1 MKMSMSISF
10 ICRCVAVA
18 AFSLMTAVCVTSCG
32 DSDNKDGVVA
42 TRKKKSSKA
51 GTRKAPRKMTMEN
64 FMKKYGVYQAEIE
77 VEEQY
82 LAAAEKGDAE
92 AQYQLGK
99 SYLLIPGKGE
109 AGLAM
114 LSKAVEQGHAEATL
128 ELGRCYNKLYRMA
141 VCGGFAK
148 GSPSIPNP
156 ALPERL
162 QKMVDA
168 DNGDA
173 MGVLGYLYATGAAG
187 LPEDR
192 ERAVSLF
199 ERGHDKYSTEP
210 LYHWGCVFMV
220 DGDTEKAQTA
230 WTVAAKHNS
239 VPSMLTM
246 ALMVKVMMG
255 IELNRE
261 EMKALYEKAASSG
274 SPEAQSELAL
284 ICYEEGDEERALELF
299 EKAAAWGTVRTQYNY
314 AELLYMRAQK
324 HDAGKEDRKKAFLAL
339 ARAAAN
345 PNFPDNRYTSEAQ
358 YLVGKCYVEGFHV
371 AKDVELGKQ
380 FLKLAS
386 EKGCKNAEKLL
397 LELK

>member
-1 MKMSMSISF
+1 MKMRMSISI

-51 GTRKAPRKMTMEN
+51 GTRKAPRKMTMED
-64 FMKKYGVYQAEIE
+64 FMKEYGTCQA
-77 VEEQY
+77 EEQY

-99 SYLLIPGKGE
+99 SYLHIPGKGE

-128 ELGRCYNKLYRMA
+128 ELGRCYNHTYRIT
-141 VCGGFAK
+141 VCSGFTKA
-148 GSPSIPNP
+148 SVSIPNP

-168 DNGDA
+168 GNGDA
-173 MGVLGYLYATGAAG
+173 MGVLGYLYATGEAG
-187 LPEDR
+187 LSEDR
-192 ERAVSLF
+192 ERAGSLF
-199 ERGHDKYSTEP
+199 ECGHDKYSTEP
-210 LYHWGCVFMV
+210 LYHTGCLFM
-220 DGDTEKAQTA
+220 DDDDTEGAQEA
-230 WTVAAKHNS
+230 WRVAAKHGS

-246 ALMVKVMMG
+246 ASMMRVMY
-255 IELNRE
+255 IKPNRE

-274 SPEAQSELAL
+274 SPEALSELAF
-284 ICYEEGDEERALELF
+284 ICYKEGDEERALELF
-299 EKAAAWGTVRTQYNY
+299 EKAAAWGTQYRY
-314 AELLYMRAQK
+314 AYLLYMRAQK
-324 HDAGKEDRKKAFLAL
+324 QDAGKEDRKKAFLAL
-339 ARAAAN
+339 ARTAAN
-345 PNFPDNRYTSEAQ
+345 PNCQNDYNTAEAK
-358 YLVGKCYVEGFHV
+358 YLVGKCYVEGFYV
-371 AKDVELGKQ
+371 AKDVEFGKQ